1 MNTPRFRPT
10 VRAGRENVARSVS
23 SCTSLV
29 DDTRIELD
37 VPGGSRCIALC
48 TRRRVVAHV
57 AVEGVPSR
65 RTSSF
70 SVARVSTP
78 PVFAHSL
85 MRSYRRV
92 AMNIRRSCASSS
104 LCLCS
109 SLSFRRRE
117 LWTKKTTWGV
127 LYFRIIPPRTRYGTD
142 IPWTRKG
149 NSGIAWAGISIAI
162 AAKKRKMA
170 LTRR

>member
-29 DDTRIELD
+29 YDTRIELD

-104 LCLCS
+104 LS
-109 SLSFRRRE
+109 SPSSTVATDARLDASYARASRYDADRS
-117 LWTKKTTWGV
+117 LDAAMSNTVPGS
-127 LYFRIIPPRTRYGTD
+127 PR
-142 IPWTRKG
+142 
-149 NSGIAWAGISIAI
+149 AVVSIGDGGDAR
-162 AAKKRKMA
+162 AV
-170 LTRR
+170 